1 MRLVVRQNNHQIN
14 EFRFSAGPVRIGRN
28 VDNQVVLPEVK
39 VSRRHAVL
47 FQTPEGRW
55 AVQDLNS
62 ANKTYL
68 NGRPIQREFLNGG
81 DSLQIGSFFIDIDTE
96 HDAPTRE
103 PIHLE
108 DTLIT
113 DTRELQTIIRTTS
126 NGKAPDLRL
135 PALRIGHFIDAAER
149 ICSANGLDAIL
160 DTLLELAVDQFHA
173 ARVWAA
179 LRNDAIGPMICTKGL
194 NAKGEEI
201 GLGDIGLHKKIDEA
215 LEKGQFLLFPRIPPD
230 SGGLKTRSAIIAP
243 IRTANGTFGAI
254 YVDNDRTAQPYTLAD
269 LDYLLLLAVHTAGII
284 ENF

>member
-1 MRLVVRQNNHQIN
+1 MRLVIRQNNHQVN

-28 VDNQVVLPEVK
+28 VDNQIVLPEVK

-68 NGRPIQREFLNGG
+68 NGRPIQREFLAGG

-96 HDAPTRE
+96 QDAPAQE

-113 DTRELQTIIRTTS
+113 DTRELQTVVRTTS

-135 PALRIGHFIDAAER
+135 PAGRIGHFIDAAER

-160 DTLLELAVDQFHA
+160 DALLELAFDQFHA

-179 LRNDAIGPMICTKGL
+179 LRNDAIGPMTCNKGL
-194 NAKGEEI
+194 NAKREEV
-201 GLGDIGLHKKIDEA
+201 GLGDISLNKKLDEA
-215 LEKGQFLLFPRIPPD
+215 LEKGEFLLFPRIPPNGD
-230 SGGLKTRSAIIAP
+230 GHKTRSALVAP
-243 IRTANGTFGAI
+243 IRTANGTFGVLYI
-254 YVDNDRTAQPYTLAD
+254 DNDRDAPPYTLAD